1 MTDRTFTLATTKR
14 RHRHIRTKE
23 DLEPIRITDRDM
35 RILHAVGDYRLLTTS
50 QIRKLFFRSVHKA
63 RKRLFKLWQHG
74 LVDRRF
80 QAISLGDKPKDTLYV
95 PSRHGA
101 RLLAQ
106 KGGSWGK
113 AQSKAKSSAGTSSLF
128 IDHTIARNDFRIG
141 LETSVTHTKDTRLVS
156 WRHDL
161 DIRQTVDVI
170 SGTASPKLQ
179 RVTLI
184 ADAKFTLAREGHGQT
199 FFLEVDRGTVSLSR
213 WRTRLAA
220 YSKLLS
226 LQQLPGRTKPFLL
239 LVTTPSETR
248 AENIASMNG
257 PLQFIRHEIVFFAT
271 QLSVDNQSS
280 NLVEA
285 SIWRNFGSKN
295 AERFE
300 RVSLRQLAETGTV
313 LFPNI
318 PQLYRQ

>member
-1 MTDRTFTLATTKR
+1 MTDRRTASAPTKR

-23 DLEPIRITDRDM
+23 NLEPIRLTGRDL

-50 QIRKLFFRSVHKA
+50 QIRRLFFRSIHKA
-63 RKRLFKLWQHG
+63 RKRLFKLWQHE
-74 LVDRRF
+74 LLDRRF
-80 QAISLGDKPKDTLYV
+80 RAVSLGDRPKDILYTL
-95 PSRHGA
+95 SRRGA
-101 RLLAQ
+101 RFLTQ
-106 KGGSWGK
+106 KGGSWSK
-113 AQSKAKSSAGTSSLF
+113 AQPRASSAIGKSHLF
-128 IDHTIARNDFRIG
+128 TDHTIARNDFRIG
-141 LETSVTHTKDTRLVS
+141 LETSVTHTQDTKLVS
-156 WRHDL
+156 WRHDS
-161 DIRQTVDVI
+161 DIRQTVNVVI
-170 SGTASPKLQ
+170 GTASPRLQ

-184 ADAKFTLAREGHGQT
+184 ADAQFTLTDGSHRQS

-226 LQQLPGRTKPFLL
+226 LQQPPGCTRPFLL

-248 AENIASMNG
+248 AENIARTNG
-257 PLQFIRHEIVFFAT
+257 PHQFIRHEIVFFAT

-295 AERFE
+295 ADRFE